1 MTEIYTIISVIII
14 SLISLIGV
22 IALSINQKLLNKILF
37 ILIAVAVGAF
47 FGDAIIH
54 LIPESFSKLN
64 EVEGPFYVLLGI
76 VAFFSLE
83 KFLRWQHTHDT
94 HIEDD
99 EDYIHPI
106 GPLVI
111 FSDGIHNAI
120 DGAIIAA
127 SFMVSIEVGIV
138 TTIAIALH
146 EIPQEISDF
155 ALLLH
160 AGYSKRKAILFNFLS
175 SSVAIFGALI
185 TLFILNSTENILP
198 AMTAFAAGSF
208 LYIAGSDLVPE
219 LHKKKKMSESFI
231 QLISI
236 LVGIGIMFALLL
248 LD

>member
-1 MTEIYTIISVIII
+1 MAEIYTILSVVGISI
-14 SLISLIGV
+14 ISLIGV
-22 IALSINQKLLNKILF
+22 IALSIKKELLNKILF

-47 FGDAIIH
+47 FGDALIH
-54 LIPESFSKLN
+54 LIPQSFAKLN

-76 VAFFSLE
+76 IVFFSLE
-83 KFLRWQHTHDT
+83 KFLRWQHKHDIHT
-94 HIEDD
+94 EDTD
-99 EDYIHPI
+99 DCIRPI

-120 DGAIIAA
+120 DGVIIAA
-127 SFMVSIEVGIV
+127 SFMISIEVGFV

-160 AGYSKRKAILFNFLS
+160 AGYSKGKAILFNFLS
-175 SSVAIFGALI
+175 SSVAIIGAI
-185 TLFILNSTENILP
+185 VTLFVLNTTESLLPIL
-198 AMTAFAAGSF
+198 TAFAAGSF

-219 LHKKKKMSESFI
+219 LHKKKKMSESLI

-248 LD
+248 LE

>member
-1 MTEIYTIISVIII
+1 MAELYTILSVLGISA
-14 SLISLIGV
+14 ISLIGV
-22 IALSINQKLLNKILF
+22 FALSLNRDFLNKILF
-37 ILIAVAVGAF
+37 VLIAVAVGAF

-54 LIPESFSKLN
+54 LIPESFSKLSA
-64 EVEGPFYVLLGI
+64 VEGPFYVLLGI
-76 VAFFSLE
+76 VVFFSLE
-83 KFLRWQHTHDT
+83 KFLRWQHAHDT
-94 HIEDD
+94 NIEDG
-99 EDYIHPI
+99 EECTHPV

-127 SFMVSIEVGIV
+127 SFMISIEIGIV

-160 AGYSKRKAILFNFLS
+160 AGYSKGRAILYNFLS
-175 SSVAIFGALI
+175 SLVAVLGAVIALLALS
-185 TLFILNSTENILP
+185 TTENILP
-198 AMTAFAAGSF
+198 ALTAFAAGSF

-219 LHKKKKMSESFI
+219 LHKKKRMSESFI

-236 LVGIGIMFALLL
+236 LVGIGIMFVLLL

>member
-1 MTEIYTIISVIII
+1 MVEIYTILSVLGISII
-14 SLISLIGV
+14 SLVGIV
-22 IALSINQKLLNKILF
+22 ALSIKEKLLNKILF
-37 ILIAVAVGAF
+37 ILIGIAVGAF
-47 FGDAIIH
+47 FGDALIH
-54 LIPESFSKLN
+54 LIPESFSKLG
-64 EVEGPFYVLLGI
+64 EIEGPFYVLLGI
-76 VAFFSLE
+76 VVFFSLE

-94 HIEDD
+94 HIEDGD
-99 EDYIHPI
+99 DCIHPI

-160 AGYSKRKAILFNFLS
+160 AGYSRKKAILFNFLS
-175 SSVAIFGALI
+175 SAVAILGAVV
-185 TLFILNSTENILP
+185 TLFVLNSVEALLP
-198 AMTAFAAGSF
+198 VLTAFAAGGF

-219 LHKKKKMSESFI
+219 LHKRKKMSESLI

-236 LVGIGIMFALLL
+236 LIGIGIMFGLLFL
-248 LD
+248 E